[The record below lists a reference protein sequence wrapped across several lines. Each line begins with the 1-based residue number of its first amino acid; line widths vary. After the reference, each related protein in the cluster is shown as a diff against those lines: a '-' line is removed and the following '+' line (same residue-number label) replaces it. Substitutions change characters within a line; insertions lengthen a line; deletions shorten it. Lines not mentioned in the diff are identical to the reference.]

1 MMNSDWRDW
10 LAAIAFFAAFGWA
23 GNGDYEYR
31 QHQAQK
37 ELASKEVKNDSNAK
51 HRIGSR

>member
-1 MMNSDWRDW
+1 MMSNWRDW

-37 ELASKEVKNDSNAK
+37 ELASKEVKNDRTSSN
-51 HRIGSR
+51 